1 MRFKLIVF
9 FLVFILVSA
18 NHLSAVAPAAASNV
32 LFVLGKDKNSHE
44 FKEFKDV
51 WHLDKQYENN
61 AKGVKLYVNDL
72 NEKVESVLLAGDNY
86 KLDGL
91 IFSKYSSGLPF
102 DIAFNDNM
110 DQLTGKLGQPEK
122 LMGRNAFKFNK
133 QNISFEVAYA
143 GNDNGKISFIK
154 CYYEIV
160 KPVPQSPAV
169 KQVAEIKK
177 QPILLA
183 SMGPLPAE
191 KHIPVAV
198 AVKVPEAD
206 VVIDSKASPLKQAIM
221 NVFKSYRE
229 SAFYSIKDDTRVDH
243 NYWNYKYTYKTKLKI
258 PGEKFNMLY
267 SFPFST
273 SQLDFV
279 SVLKEGDVFDKS
291 FEQIYHQFEKQLS
304 ETFPAKDGWEVSRIP
319 NKESK
324 NIYDIEYRNDKY
336 GAVVLDY
343 CRNPKGKHII
353 YLRFLLFSN

>member
-1 MRFKLIVF
+1 MRFKLICS
-9 FLVFILVSA
+9 LLAFILFSANSVSA
-18 NHLSAVAPAAASNV
+18 AAAAASNV

-44 FKEFKDV
+44 FKEFRDV
-51 WHLDKQYENN
+51 WRLDKQYENN

-86 KLDGL
+86 KLDGI

-110 DQLTGKLGQPEK
+110 DQLTGKLGQPAK
-122 LMGRNAFKFNK
+122 IGRNAFKFNK
-133 QNISFEVAYA
+133 QNISFEVAYT
-143 GNDNGKISFIK
+143 GSDNGKISFIK
-154 CYYEIV
+154 CYYEIL
-160 KPVPQSPAV
+160 KPVSPPV

-177 QPILLA
+177 PQVLLA
-183 SMGPLPAE
+183 SMAPLSAE

-198 AVKVPEAD
+198 AIKAPEAD

-291 FEQIYHQFEKQLS
+291 FEQIYHQFEKQLN
-304 ETFPAKDGWEVSRIP
+304 ENFPTKDGWEVSRIP